1 MKEVKASLK
10 KWRWEEMD
18 NVELKIVLEEMKQTQ
33 TYDLSSIR
41 RFLDEIVELTDS
53 EDILDLADAVESVC
67 K

>member
-1 MKEVKASLK
+1 MQEVKASLK
-10 KWRWEEMD
+10 KWRWEGMD
-18 NVELKIVLEEMKQTQ
+18 NVELKIVLEEMKE

-53 EDILDLADAVESVC
+53 EDILDLADVVESVC